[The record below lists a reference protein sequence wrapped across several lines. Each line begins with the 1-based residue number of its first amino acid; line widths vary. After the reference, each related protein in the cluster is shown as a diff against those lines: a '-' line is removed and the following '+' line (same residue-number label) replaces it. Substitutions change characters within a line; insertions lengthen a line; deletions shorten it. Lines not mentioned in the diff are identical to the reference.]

1 MNNDNYLRTPR
12 EKIVVGEWTETS
24 NGVPALKI
32 KKPNK
37 DIYESSQTSFLCSC
51 PESALAERKRT

>member
-12 EKIVVGEWTETS
+12 ERIVIGELTETS

-37 DIYESSQTSFLCSC
+37 DIYDYITLPKLINILSDKLDEKG
-51 PESALAERKRT
+51 R

>member
-12 EKIVVGEWTETS
+12 EKIVLGEWTETKT
-24 NGVPALKI
+24 GVPALKI

-37 DIYESSQTSFLCSC
+37 DIYEKITLPKLINILSDKLDEKS
-51 PESALAERKRT
+51 R

>member
-12 EKIVVGEWTETS
+12 ERIVIGELTETS
-24 NGVPALKI
+24 NGVPALKN

-37 DIYESSQTSFLCSC
+37 DIYDYITLPKLINILSDKLDEKS
-51 PESALAERKRT
+51 R

>member
-12 EKIVVGEWTETS
+12 ERIVIGELTETS

-37 DIYESSQTSFLCSC
+37 DIYDYITLTKLINILSDKLDEKS
-51 PESALAERKRT
+51 R

>member
-12 EKIVVGEWTETS
+12 ERIVIGELTETS

-37 DIYESSQTSFLCSC
+37 DIYDYITLPKLINILSDKL
-51 PESALAERKRT
+51 RK

>member
-1 MNNDNYLRTPR
+1 MNNDNSLRTPR
-12 EKIVVGEWTETS
+12 ERIVIGELTETS

-37 DIYESSQTSFLCSC
+37 DIYDYITLPKLISILSDKLDEKS
-51 PESALAERKRT
+51 R